1 MLLSTF
7 WPLPGLPFL
16 PLFAL
21 GTFWN
26 LAASLAAA
34 AEGGPANA
42 ALELPGAMPAG
53 GTVPAAL
60 ALDLLLLPPASSAA
74 LRLQRF
80 QRLTWA

>member
-7 WPLPGLPFL
+7 WPLPGLAFL

-34 AEGGPANA
+34 AGGGPGNA
-42 ALELPGAMPAG
+42 ALELPGAIAAG
-53 GTVPAAL
+53 AAILVAL
-60 ALDLLLLPPASSAA
+60 ALDLFLLLPASSAA
-74 LRLQRF
+74 LRLQGF
-80 QRLTWA
+80 DHN